1 MKTTYKMIC
10 MVILGV
16 LIITAC
22 APAATPAATNAPVA
36 AQPTVVP
43 TAKPLR
49 VAALFA
55 GTIDDAGWVAAA
67 YDGLVKAKEKYGIE
81 FAYSEKLQPAD
92 YESTFRDYA
101 NQGYDIII
109 GHGDPF
115 GDAALKVAKDYPNI
129 VFAVTNAPLSATN
142 VQGLDTKNT
151 EAGYVAGIIAGTLTK
166 TKKVGYISVIEI
178 LSMVR
183 GEIGFRDGVKEVCPD
198 CEVDVTYTGDFTD
211 IGLGKEAELAL
222 IAKGVDITF
231 LYADAPGM
239 GAIQA
244 AKENGHVMVI
254 ASGQDQSSLAPD
266 QVVTTVIQ
274 DLAPLIVN
282 LVGEV
287 KDGTFKPNTIA
298 EHGFDTG
305 IYYLAPLNP
314 KLVTPEQSTLILSY
328 VQKLKDHT
336 LVLPVINQIPPKQ

>member
-1 MKTTYKMIC
+1 MHFYIR
-10 MVILGV
+10 V

-22 APAATPAATNAPVA
+22 ASAATPAATTAPVVE
-36 AQPTVVP
+36 QPTTVP
-43 TAKPLR
+43 PAKPLR

-92 YESTFRDYA
+92 YQSTFRDYA
-101 NQGYDIII
+101 SQGYNIII

-115 GDAALKVAKDYPNI
+115 GDAALKVAKDYPDI
-129 VFAVTNAPLSATN
+129 VFAVTNAPLSASN

-183 GEIGFRDGVKEVCPD
+183 GEVGFRDGVKEVCPD
-198 CEVDVTYTGDFTD
+198 CEVFVTYTGDFTD
-211 IGLGKEAELAL
+211 INLGKEAELAL
-222 IAKGVDITF
+222 ISRGVDITF
-231 LYADAPGM
+231 LYADAPGL

-244 AKENGHVMVI
+244 AKENGNVFVV

-266 QVVTTVIQ
+266 QVITTVIQ

-287 KDGTFKPNTIA
+287 IGWNVQA
-298 EHGFDTG
+298 GYNSEHGFDTG

-314 KLVTPEQSTLILSY
+314 KLVTPEQRTLILSY
-328 VQKLKDHT
+328 VQKIKDHT
-336 LVLPVINQIPPKQ
+336 LVLPVINEIPKK